1 MCIENQVPNLFS
13 FFLTSYFSN
22 HNLFVL
28 LDILFMAILSILSS
42 ELFYFMKLIRKLDN
56 EHRARLLQ
64 FVTGTCH
71 LPLGGFSELTGE

>member
-1 MCIENQVPNLFS
+1 
-13 FFLTSYFSN
+13 
-22 HNLFVL
+22 
-28 LDILFMAILSILSS
+28 MAILSILSS